1 MSTGLET
8 VGIFVGCALA
18 LVAAEVA
25 ARVRPG
31 TVADLTTVFQRLLAR
46 RATRVAVVL
55 AWGWIGWHFLVTP
68 PK

>member
-1 MSTGLET
+1 VSAGVDT
-8 VGIFVGCALA
+8 VAIFVSCALA
-18 LVAAEVA
+18 LVTAEVA
-25 ARVRPG
+25 SRVRPG

-46 RATRVAVVL
+46 RATRVAVML